1 MSQQSFRNEDSTT
14 HPSSAKCLW
23 VKARRSAAL
32 PVPSHTT
39 TGSLSFTVSHTERM
53 TLGPPSTTSPTT
65 GTPCPEPVSDDKQHQ
80 IITKECYPQSAMP
93 IPRHKSFNYRVYS
106 LLELAILFFDSG
118 LLSSRP
124 SQKLGLQIKV
134 ATNMVRVFSPN

>member
-1 MSQQSFRNEDSTT
+1 MKAEIKELKWKNKEHTFRNEDSTT

-65 GTPCPEPVSDDKQHQ
+65 GTPCLEPISDDKQYQ
-80 IITKECYPQSAMP
+80 TVTKEPHQQ
-93 IPRHKSFNYRVYS
+93 F
-106 LLELAILFFDSG
+106 
-118 LLSSRP
+118 
-124 SQKLGLQIKV
+124 
-134 ATNMVRVFSPN
+134 